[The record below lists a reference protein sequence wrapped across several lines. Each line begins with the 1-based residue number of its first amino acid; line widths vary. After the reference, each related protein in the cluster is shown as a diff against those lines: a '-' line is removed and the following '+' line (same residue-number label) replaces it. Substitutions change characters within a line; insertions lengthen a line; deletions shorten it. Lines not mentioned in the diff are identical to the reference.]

1 MQYRNMNVQANNHRI
16 LIVDDEEIIRLALKT
31 ILEKSGIATDE
42 AGSALEGLSQMEQH
56 QYSLVIS
63 DHKMPGMSGLDFLGQ
78 VKKLYP
84 QTIRILTTVA
94 FNIGSHINEIN
105 RAEVFQFI
113 IKPWDSKTL
122 LETVERGL
130 KKFESDNRSESLHE
144 SSLSTN
150 QALASAALNLEDKCQ
165 SLEQQTEAIKAN
177 WVQTIQISLG
187 TCHTYSPWMATQA
200 QKVRRLCSEMANE
213 LRLSDQETEILDIA
227 SQLYDIG
234 MVSVPLEITKKWRTS
249 PTSLTPAEWEIIHEH
264 PLVGANLA
272 RFKAPYDGVSEIIKC
287 HHECLDGSGFP
298 LGLKGHEI
306 PRLARLL
313 GAAVHIHESSLPA
326 HQAIEKLPRC
336 PESTDTEALQAIR
349 QVVDKRTLEWA

>member
-1 MQYRNMNVQANNHRI
+1 MPYRNMNVQANNHRI

-31 ILEKSGIATDE
+31 ILEKSGITTDE
-42 AGSALEGLSQMEQH
+42 AGSALEGLSQLEQH
-56 QYSLVIS
+56 PYSLVIS

-94 FNIGSHINEIN
+94 FNIASHIEEIN
-105 RAEVFQFI
+105 KAEVFQFI

-130 KKFESDNRSESLHE
+130 KKFESDNRSENLHE

-150 QALASAALNLEDKCQ
+150 QALASTALNLEDKCQ
-165 SLEQQTEAIKAN
+165 SLEQQVKDTKAN

-187 TCHTYSPWMATQA
+187 PCHTYFPWMATQA
-200 QKVRRLCSEMANE
+200 KKVRSLCSEMASE
-213 LRLSDQETEILDIA
+213 LGLSDQETEILDIA
-227 SQLYDIG
+227 AQLYDIG
-234 MVSVPLEITKKWRTS
+234 MVSVPLEIAEKWLTS
-249 PTSLTPAEWEIIHEH
+249 PASLTAAEWAIVHEH
-264 PLVGANLA
+264 PLVSANLA
-272 RFKAPYDGVSEIIKC
+272 RFKAPYDEVSEVIKC

-298 LGLKGHEI
+298 LGLKGHEM

-313 GAAVHIHESSLPA
+313 GAAVHIHESSLPE
-326 HQAIEKLPRC
+326 HQAIEKLLKC
-336 PESTDTEALQAIR
+336 PESRDTEALQAIR